1 MVVAVL
7 GSFIGSFMLCLTY
20 YEGSLFRRSQCD
32 SCHAELSWYELMP
45 LVSFIIQN
53 GRCRR
58 CGNRIPVYIFLTE
71 LLFFVLFFLFIS
83 ESSSALYAA
92 CISFLVPLAIYD
104 IYHFKVPDHML
115 LLFACVLLMICFP
128 LLLDSRHLI
137 SSGMLIM
144 LLHLFYLLTGS
155 IGYGD
160 IKLLSLFALFLPLTY
175 FLLIFMLTYFI
186 GGMAVICFLFY
197 KHNLRKIPLIPFITA
212 STLLVFKFYD
222 ELYTIYF
229 GGFL

>member
-1 MVVAVL
+1 MFIAVI

-20 YEGSLFRRSQCD
+20 QEGSLFRRSQCD
-32 SCHAELSWYELMP
+32 SCHSDLVWYELIP
-45 LVSFIIQN
+45 VVSFIMQK
-53 GRCRR
+53 GRCRQ
-58 CGNRIPVYIFLTE
+58 CNNQIPLHIFMTE
-71 LLFFVLFFLFIS
+71 LLFFMLFLLFFS

-104 IYHFKVPDHML
+104 IHHFKVPNHML
-115 LLFACVLLMICFP
+115 LLFACILLLIRYPLLFDIQHLVYSVLLI
-128 LLLDSRHLI
+128 I
-137 SSGMLIM
+137 

-186 GGMAVICFLFY
+186 GGIAVICFLFY
-197 KHNLRKIPLIPFITA
+197 KHNLKKIPLIPFITA